1 MWSWLPETFFRFIV
15 AGEFLVGFSSTE
27 GVDANIGTSRHADC
41 IRSQKAPTILG
52 FFPRRRGSPPRLIL
66 RPPPPVAVLIH
77 AAGLLRPRRI
87 LGRGVLLPLTP
98 SIPPPAAALL
108 LSPDPGLLPCS
119 KGIPI
124 FLFFF
129 FCDSYA
135 FLITW
140 LVMHD
145 WLWILLLKAITVFVF
160 FFSVAPLESL
170 PVWMNR
176 VCLLCATGTNAP
188 VWLLVQKP
196 I

>member
-129 FCDSYA
+129 SVTHMPF
-135 FLITW
+135 W
-140 LVMHD
+140 LHD
-145 WLWILLLKAITVFVF
+145 WLCMTGYEYCCLKQLQCLSF